1 MNEAFAHPPEE
12 AIPRFDPVAIIA
24 VAQLLG
30 TSLWFSANSA
40 ADDLR
45 RAWGASVSD
54 IGILTSAVQLGFILG
69 TLVFA
74 LSGLADRF
82 PASRIFSVCALL
94 GATFNACFAWLS
106 TGIASG
112 AVFRFAVGICLAGIY
127 PIGMK
132 LIVSWVP
139 ERTGS
144 ALAYLVAM
152 LTLGTA
158 LPHALRLIGAAWKWQ
173 YIIGT
178 SSALAVLAALLIH
191 VLGDGPN
198 LALRRGMP
206 GTQMGGV
213 LRAFASR
220 DFRAAALGYF
230 GHMWEL
236 YAFWTII
243 PLLIVRTSLNVNL
256 HNFKV
261 SGLAF
266 AIISAGALGCV
277 AGGLFSRKVGQRAR
291 GGCITFTFGAL
302 LFYFR
307 SCLAGILPSGASGA
321 APRLGSR
328 CGRRLASVLRP
339 VGSGVPSQSGW
350 RRSGDS
356 DLYRLRHHHR
366 FHRDRHRPLQS
377 LGGGGCLGAFAR
389 SAVRTSWL
397 LSTVGADLQSLTITP
412 VVHHVTS
419 DLLPPRKLR
428 NHHRGSFRTRRAFPR
443 RNVIN

>member
-1 MNEAFAHPPEE
+1 MNKAFATPREA
-12 AIPRFDPVAIIA
+12 AIPRLAPVATIA
-24 VAQLLG
+24 IAQLLG

-54 IGILTSAVQLGFILG
+54 IGLLTSAVQLGFILG

-82 PASRIFSVCALL
+82 PASRIFSVCALF
-94 GATFNACFAWLS
+94 GAAFNACFAWLA

-144 ALAYLVAM
+144 ALAYLVGM

-173 YIIGT
+173 YVIGT
-178 SSALAVLAALLIH
+178 SSALAALAALLIYL
-191 VLGDGPN
+191 LGDGPH
-198 LALRRGMP
+198 LALRKHMSGVR
-206 GTQMGGV
+206 MGGV
-213 LRAFASR
+213 LGAFGSR

-236 YAFWTII
+236 YAFWTIV

-256 HNFKV
+256 SNVKV

-266 AIISAGALGCV
+266 AIIAAGALGCV
-277 AGGLFSRKVGQRAR
+277 AGGLLSHRWGSAR
-291 GGCITFTFGAL
+291 VAAIAL
-302 LFYFR
+302 SLSGLCCFLFA
-307 SCLAGILPSGASGA
+307 LA
-321 APRLGSR
+321 
-328 CGRRLASVLRP
+328 
-339 VGSGVPSQSGW
+339 W
-350 RRSGDS
+350 
-356 DLYRLRHHHR
+356 
-366 FHRDRHRPLQS
+366 
-377 LGGGGCLGAFAR
+377 
-389 SAVRTSWL
+389 
-397 LSTVGADLQSLTITP
+397 
-412 VVHHVTS
+412 
-419 DLLPPRKLR
+419 
-428 NHHRGSFRTRRAFPR
+428 RAFPPVALLSLLLVWGGAAVADSPQFSALSAR
-443 RNVIN
+443 ACPPNLVGAALAIQISIGFAITVVSIAVTTGVFDRLGANVAWLLLPGPLLGLIGFYPLWARSFNSGG

>member
-1 MNEAFAHPPEE
+1 MNEAFANPQK
-12 AIPRFDPVAIIA
+12 AIPRLDPVATIA

-82 PASRIFSVCALL
+82 PASRIFPVCALL

-112 AVFRFAVGICLAGIY
+112 SVFRFAVGICLAGIY

-158 LPHALRLIGAAWKWQ
+158 LPHALRLIGAEWKWQ
-173 YIIGT
+173 YVIT
-178 SSALAVLAALLIH
+178 SSSALAALAALLIH
-191 VLGDGPN
+191 ALGDGPH
-198 LALRRGMP
+198 LALRKGAP
-206 GTQMGGV
+206 ASPVGGV
-213 LRAFASR
+213 LGAFVSR

-236 YAFWTII
+236 YAFWTIV
-243 PLLIVRTSLNVNL
+243 PLLIVRASLNVNL

-266 AIISAGALGCV
+266 AIISAGALGCIV
-277 AGGLFSRKVGQRAR
+277 GGLFSRRWGSAR
-291 GGCITFTFGAL
+291 VAAVALSLSGLCCFVFALGWRVFSPLAL
-302 LFYFR
+302 LA
-307 SCLAGILPSGASGA
+307 LLLVWGA
-321 APRLGSR
+321 AVVADSPQFSALSARACPPNLVGAALAIQISIGFAITIVSIAIVTGLFDRLG
-328 CGRRLASVLRP
+328 AEVAW
-339 VGSGVPSQSGW
+339 V
-350 RRSGDS
+350 
-356 DLYRLRHHHR
+356 
-366 FHRDRHRPLQS
+366 
-377 LGGGGCLGAFAR
+377 
-389 SAVRTSWL
+389 
-397 LSTVGADLQSLTITP
+397 
-412 VVHHVTS
+412 
-419 DLLPPRKLR
+419 LLPGPLLGLLGFYPQWSR
-428 NHHRGSFRTRRAFPR
+428 SF
-443 RNVIN
+443 NSSQ

>member
-1 MNEAFAHPPEE
+1 MNEALAHPPEE

-94 GATFNACFAWLS
+94 GAAFNACFAWLS

-198 LALRRGMP
+198 LVLRRGMP

-213 LRAFASR
+213 LGAFASR

-243 PLLIVRTSLNVNL
+243 PLLIVRTALNVNL
-256 HNFKV
+256 HNSKV

-277 AGGLFSRKVGQRAR
+277 AGGFFSRKVGSAR
-291 GGCITFTFGAL
+291 VAAVSLSLSGLCCFIFALAWQVFSPVAL
-302 LFYFR
+302 LA
-307 SCLAGILPSGASGA
+307 LLLVWGA
-321 APRLGSR
+321 AVVADSPQFSALSARACPPNLVGAALAIQISIGFAITIVSIAIVTGLFNRLG
-328 CGRRLASVLRP
+328 AEVAW
-339 VGSGVPSQSGW
+339 V
-350 RRSGDS
+350 
-356 DLYRLRHHHR
+356 
-366 FHRDRHRPLQS
+366 
-377 LGGGGCLGAFAR
+377 
-389 SAVRTSWL
+389 
-397 LSTVGADLQSLTITP
+397 
-412 VVHHVTS
+412 
-419 DLLPPRKLR
+419 LLPGPLF
-428 NHHRGSFRTRRAFPR
+428 GLLGFYPQWARTFNPSR
-443 RNVIN
+443 

>member
-1 MNEAFAHPPEE
+1 MDMNETLANPREVAIARFA
-12 AIPRFDPVAIIA
+12 PVATIA
-24 VAQLLG
+24 IAQLLG

-45 RAWGASVSD
+45 RAWGASASD

-82 PASRIFSVCALL
+82 PASRIFPVCALL
-94 GATFNACFAWLS
+94 GAIFNACFAWFS

-139 ERTGS
+139 ERTGA

-173 YIIGT
+173 YVIGT
-178 SSALAVLAALLIH
+178 SSALAALAALLIH
-191 VLGDGPN
+191 FLGDGPY
-198 LALRRGMP
+198 LALRKGLPAVR
-206 GTQMGGV
+206 MGDV
-213 LRAFASR
+213 LRTFASR

-236 YAFWTII
+236 YAFWTIV
-243 PLLIVRTSLNVNL
+243 PLLIVRTSLHVNL
-256 HNFKV
+256 GNVRV

-266 AIISAGALGCV
+266 TIIAAGAFGSV
-277 AGGLFSRKVGQRAR
+277 VGGLLSHRWGSAR
-291 GGCITFTFGAL
+291 VAAVSLSLSGLCCFIFAL
-302 LFYFR
+302 
-307 SCLAGILPSGASGA
+307 A
-321 APRLGSR
+321 
-328 CGRRLASVLRP
+328 
-339 VGSGVPSQSGW
+339 W
-350 RRSGDS
+350 
-356 DLYRLRHHHR
+356 
-366 FHRDRHRPLQS
+366 
-377 LGGGGCLGAFAR
+377 
-389 SAVRTSWL
+389 
-397 LSTVGADLQSLTITP
+397 
-412 VVHHVTS
+412 
-419 DLLPPRKLR
+419 
-428 NHHRGSFRTRRAFPR
+428 RAFPPLALLALLLVWGAAVVADSPQFSALSAR
-443 RNVIN
+443 ACPPSLVGAALAIQISIGFAITVASIAIATGLFDRLGTDVALLLLPGPIIGLIGFYPQWSRPFHASK

>member
-1 MNEAFAHPPEE
+1 MNEALADPPQT
-12 AIPRFDPVAIIA
+12 AIPRFYTVATIA
-24 VAQLLG
+24 IAQLLA

-82 PASRIFSVCALL
+82 PASKIFPVCALL

-106 TGIASG
+106 TGITSG

-158 LPHALRLIGAAWKWQ
+158 LPHALRLIGAAWKWE
-173 YIIGT
+173 YVIG
-178 SSALAVLAALLIH
+178 SSSVLAAVAALLIYL
-191 VLGDGPN
+191 LGDGPH
-198 LALRRGMP
+198 LSLRQKVA
-206 GTQMGGV
+206 GTSFGAV
-213 LRAFASR
+213 LGAFASR

-236 YAFWTII
+236 YAFWTIV
-243 PLLIVRTSLNVNL
+243 PLLIVRTALNVNL
-256 HNFKV
+256 PNSKV

-277 AGGLFSRKVGQRAR
+277 VGGLFSHRWGSARVAAISLSLSGLCCFIFALAWQVFSPVGLL
-291 GGCITFTFGAL
+291 AL
-302 LFYFR
+302 LLVWGAAVVADSPQFSALSAR
-307 SCLAGILPSGASGA
+307 ACPPHLVGAALAIQISIGFAITIVSIAIVTGLSSLWEPTSHGCFCPARCSDFSASIPSGRAASI
-321 APRLGSR
+321 PHND
-328 CGRRLASVLRP
+328 LA
-339 VGSGVPSQSGW
+339 
-350 RRSGDS
+350 
-356 DLYRLRHHHR
+356 
-366 FHRDRHRPLQS
+366 LQ
-377 LGGGGCLGAFAR
+377 
-389 SAVRTSWL
+389 
-397 LSTVGADLQSLTITP
+397 
-412 VVHHVTS
+412 
-419 DLLPPRKLR
+419 
-428 NHHRGSFRTRRAFPR
+428 
-443 RNVIN
+443 

>member
-1 MNEAFAHPPEE
+1 MEMNKAFATPRE
-12 AIPRFDPVAIIA
+12 AASPRLAPVATIA
-24 VAQLLG
+24 IAQLLG

-54 IGILTSAVQLGFILG
+54 IGLLTSAVQLGFILG

-82 PASRIFSVCALL
+82 PSSPIFSVCALF
-94 GATFNACFAWLS
+94 GAAFNACFAWLG

-144 ALAYLVAM
+144 ALAYLVGM

-158 LPHALRLIGAAWKWQ
+158 LPHALRLIGAAWKLQ
-173 YIIGT
+173 YVIGT
-178 SSALAVLAALLIH
+178 SSALAALAALLIYLLRSPPH
-191 VLGDGPN
+191 
-198 LALRRGMP
+198 LALRKHMSGVR
-206 GTQMGGV
+206 MGGV
-213 LRAFASR
+213 LGAFGSR

-236 YAFWTII
+236 YAFWTIV

-256 HNFKV
+256 SNVKV

-266 AIISAGALGCV
+266 AIIAAGA
-277 AGGLFSRKVGQRAR
+277 
-291 GGCITFTFGAL
+291 
-302 LFYFR
+302 
-307 SCLAGILPSGASGA
+307 
-321 APRLGSR
+321 PR
-328 CGRRLASVLRP
+328 
-339 VGSGVPSQSGW
+339 
-350 RRSGDS
+350 
-356 DLYRLRHHHR
+356 
-366 FHRDRHRPLQS
+366 
-377 LGGGGCLGAFAR
+377 
-389 SAVRTSWL
+389 
-397 LSTVGADLQSLTITP
+397 
-412 VVHHVTS
+412 
-419 DLLPPRKLR
+419 
-428 NHHRGSFRTRRAFPR
+428 
-443 RNVIN
+443 

>member
-1 MNEAFAHPPEE
+1 MEMNKAFATPREA
-12 AIPRFDPVAIIA
+12 AIPRLAPVATIA
-24 VAQLLG
+24 IAQLLG

-54 IGILTSAVQLGFILG
+54 IGLLTSAVQLGFILG

-82 PASRIFSVCALL
+82 PASRIFSVCALF
-94 GATFNACFAWLS
+94 GAAFNACFAWLA

-144 ALAYLVAM
+144 ALAYLVGM

-173 YIIGT
+173 YVIGT
-178 SSALAVLAALLIH
+178 SSALAALAALLIYL
-191 VLGDGPN
+191 LGDGPH
-198 LALRRGMP
+198 LALRKHMSGVR
-206 GTQMGGV
+206 MGGV
-213 LRAFASR
+213 LGAFGSR

-236 YAFWTII
+236 YAFWTIV

-256 HNFKV
+256 SNVKV

-266 AIISAGALGCV
+266 AIIAAGALGCV
-277 AGGLFSRKVGQRAR
+277 AGGLLSHRWGSAR
-291 GGCITFTFGAL
+291 VAAIAL
-302 LFYFR
+302 SLSGLCCFLFA
-307 SCLAGILPSGASGA
+307 LA
-321 APRLGSR
+321 
-328 CGRRLASVLRP
+328 
-339 VGSGVPSQSGW
+339 W
-350 RRSGDS
+350 
-356 DLYRLRHHHR
+356 
-366 FHRDRHRPLQS
+366 
-377 LGGGGCLGAFAR
+377 
-389 SAVRTSWL
+389 
-397 LSTVGADLQSLTITP
+397 
-412 VVHHVTS
+412 
-419 DLLPPRKLR
+419 
-428 NHHRGSFRTRRAFPR
+428 RAFPPVALLSLLLVWGGAAVADSPQFSALSAR
-443 RNVIN
+443 ACPPNLVGAALAIQISIGFAITVVSIAVTTGVFDRLGANVAWLLLPGPLLGLIGFYPLWARSFNSGG

>member
-1 MNEAFAHPPEE
+1 MNEALAHPPGE

-198 LALRRGMP
+198 LVLRRGMP

-213 LRAFASR
+213 LGAFASR

-243 PLLIVRTSLNVNL
+243 PLLIVRTSLNLNL

-261 SGLAF
+261 PGLAF

-277 AGGLFSRKVGQRAR
+277 AGGFFSRKVGSAR
-291 GGCITFTFGAL
+291 VAAVSLSLSGLCCFIFALAWQVFSPVAL
-302 LFYFR
+302 LA
-307 SCLAGILPSGASGA
+307 LLLVWGA
-321 APRLGSR
+321 AVVADSPQFSALSARACPPNLVGAALAIQISIGFAITIVSIAIVTGLFNRLG
-328 CGRRLASVLRP
+328 AEVAW
-339 VGSGVPSQSGW
+339 V
-350 RRSGDS
+350 
-356 DLYRLRHHHR
+356 
-366 FHRDRHRPLQS
+366 
-377 LGGGGCLGAFAR
+377 
-389 SAVRTSWL
+389 
-397 LSTVGADLQSLTITP
+397 
-412 VVHHVTS
+412 
-419 DLLPPRKLR
+419 LLPGPLF
-428 NHHRGSFRTRRAFPR
+428 GLLGFYPQWARTFNPSR
-443 RNVIN
+443 